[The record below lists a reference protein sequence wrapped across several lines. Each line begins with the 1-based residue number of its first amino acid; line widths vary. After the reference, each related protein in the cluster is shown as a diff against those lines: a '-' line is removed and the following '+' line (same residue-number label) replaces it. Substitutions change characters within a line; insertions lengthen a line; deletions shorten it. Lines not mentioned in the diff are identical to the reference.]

1 MIEEAK
7 VTLTFPKE
15 RCTETEFKGRPMIT
29 VDTDMTAQ
37 ELIMM
42 LMGYAASGE
51 SVAAAVKKEDENDA

>member
-1 MIEEAK
+1 MIEEVK

-15 RCTETEFKGRPMIT
+15 RCTETEFKGRPMVT

-51 SVAAAVKKEDENDA
+51 SVAAAVKKEEGE